1 MKRLIIL
8 LILAAGCTAQTKAV
22 QSNEHVSP
30 FGKKPTQEQLE
41 IYRLHFTR
49 ELWVQWRLKNERKH
63 LDNK

>member
-8 LILAAGCTAQTKAV
+8 LILAAGCTAQTKKAV
-22 QSNEHVSP
+22 QPHVSP

-49 ELWVQWRLKNERKH
+49 ELWVQWRLNNERKH